1 MFFILSFIFIL
12 AAVTVTLKILIG
24 YNPEISLKNKLII
37 SFIVIFAWCCP
48 VFSRFLRRLHVL
60 STEANL
66 IVSQS
71 LYVVFITA
79 FFLLCLLMIRD
90 MIWIPGYKIALK
102 CKKASAAFDPMK
114 PSVIKKANI
123 ITAAATL
130 LLSGYAMYEGIKFPQ
145 IKETVIPTEKVAS
158 AFKIVALTDMH
169 ITPVTPV
176 SRINRIVRTVNEL
189 KPDIIVLAGDVIDAK
204 PYLLKNKMRALANL
218 KAKYGVF
225 VTLGN
230 HEFYHGSFEWEK
242 KFREMGFSYLA
253 NNGLIL
259 KGTNVYLSG
268 LPDPQLL
275 KINDAAMAGIRN
287 TLRKA
292 PPSAFKVFVSHS
304 PRFIKRLD
312 SSLTDLQISGHTHG
326 GQIFPFHFV
335 VKRFNDF
342 VAGLYDVNGMK
353 LYISRGVSGWGPPMR
368 LFAPSEI
375 SVIDLIPEKKN

>member
-12 AAVTVTLKILIG
+12 AAVMITLKILIG
-24 YNPEISLKNKLII
+24 YNPEISLKNRLII
-37 SFIVIFAWCCP
+37 SFVVVFAWCCP
-48 VFSRFLRRLHVL
+48 VLPRFLRRLHVL
-60 STEANL
+60 SAEANL
-66 IVSQS
+66 VVSQS
-71 LYVVFITA
+71 LYVIFVTA

-90 MIWIPGYKIALK
+90 MVWIPGYKIALK
-102 CKKASAAFDPMK
+102 FKKASAAFDPMK

-130 LLSGYAMYEGIKFPQ
+130 LLSGYAVYEGVKFPQ
-145 IKETVIPTEKVAS
+145 LKETVIPTRKLDS
-158 AFKIVALTDMH
+158 AFRIVALTDMH

-189 KPDIIVLAGDVIDAK
+189 KPDVIVLAGDIIDSK
-204 PYLLKNKMRALANL
+204 PYRLENEMRALANL

-242 KFREMGFSYLA
+242 TFKKMGFSYLA
-253 NNGLIL
+253 NNGLML
-259 KGTNVYLSG
+259 KGSNVYLSG

-275 KINDAAMAGIRN
+275 KINDAAMEGIRN
-287 TLRKA
+287 TLKKA
-292 PPSAFKVFVSHS
+292 PPSAFRVFLSHS

-312 SSLTDLQISGHTHG
+312 RRLIDLQISGHTHG
-326 GQIFPFHFV
+326 GQIFPFHFA

-342 VAGLYDVNGMK
+342 VAGLYDVDGMK

>member
-12 AAVTVTLKILIG
+12 AAIIITLKILVS
-24 YNPEISLKNKLII
+24 YNPEIAFKKRILIA
-37 SFIVIFAWCCP
+37 FFVVFAWFCP
-48 VFSRFLRRLHVL
+48 LFSHFLRRLHIFSV
-60 STEANL
+60 EINL
-66 IVSQS
+66 IISQS
-71 LYVVFITA
+71 LYVIFVTA

-90 MIWIPGYKIALK
+90 MVWIPGYKIALK
-102 CKKASAAFDPMK
+102 FKKASAAFDPMK

-123 ITAAATL
+123 ITAAAAF
-130 LLSGYAMYEGIKFPQ
+130 LLSGYAVYEGVKFPQ
-145 IKETVIPTEKVAS
+145 VKETVIPTRKLDA
-158 AFKIVALTDMH
+158 AFRIVALTDMH

-176 SRINRIVRTVNEL
+176 SRINRIVRRVNEL
-189 KPDIIVLAGDVIDAK
+189 KPDVIVLAGDIIDSK
-204 PYLLKNKMRALANL
+204 PYLLKNEMRALANL

-230 HEFYHGSFEWEK
+230 HEFYHGSIEWEK
-242 KFREMGFSYLA
+242 EFRKRGFGYLA
-253 NNGLIL
+253 NNGLML
-259 KGTNVYLSG
+259 DGSNVYLSG

-275 KINDAAMAGIRN
+275 QINDAAMEGIRN
-287 TLRKA
+287 TLKKA
-292 PPSAFKVFVSHS
+292 PPSAFRVFLSHS

-312 SSLTDLQISGHTHG
+312 RSLIDLQVSGHTHG
-326 GQIFPFHFV
+326 GQIFPFHFA

-342 VAGLYDVNGMK
+342 VAGLYDVDGMK

>member
-1 MFFILSFIFIL
+1 MFFILSFILIL
-12 AAVTVTLKILIG
+12 AAVTITLKILIG
-24 YNPEISLKNKLII
+24 YNPEISLKNKLTI

-102 CKKASAAFDPMK
+102 CKKVSGAFDPMK

-123 ITAAATL
+123 ITVAATL
-130 LLSGYAMYEGIKFPQ
+130 LLSGYAVYEGIKFPQ
-145 IKETVIPTEKVAS
+145 VKETVIPTEKVAS

-189 KPDIIVLAGDVIDAK
+189 KPDIVVLAGDIIDAK
-204 PYLLKNKMRALANL
+204 PYLLKNEMRALANL

-230 HEFYHGSFEWEK
+230 HEFYHGSFVWEK

-275 KINDAAMAGIRN
+275 KINDATMAGIRN
-287 TLRKA
+287 TLKKA

-312 SSLTDLQISGHTHG
+312 NSLTDLQISGHTHG

-353 LYISRGVSGWGPPMR
+353 LYISRGVSG
-368 LFAPSEI
+368 
-375 SVIDLIPEKKN
+375 